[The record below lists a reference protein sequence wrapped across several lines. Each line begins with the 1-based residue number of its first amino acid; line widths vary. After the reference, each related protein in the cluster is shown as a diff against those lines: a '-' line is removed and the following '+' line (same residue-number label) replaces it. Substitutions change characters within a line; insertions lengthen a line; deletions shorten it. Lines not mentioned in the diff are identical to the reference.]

1 MHARTQIASPI
12 PKVPLP
18 PFLHSNPDAVRDDRG
33 GQEWAQRRVRGGEQ
47 HQNGQLR
54 SQRTGST
61 VGTFSLI
68 HWSAAS
74 RALLKV

>member
-1 MHARTQIASPI
+1 MHARTQIASPV

-18 PFLHSNPDAVRDDRG
+18 PFLHSNPDAVQDDRG
-33 GQEWAQRRVRGGEQ
+33 GQERAQRRVRGGEQ
-47 HQNGQLR
+47 HQNEELR

-61 VGTFSLI
+61 VVTFSLI